1 MEVESKIG
9 QLVKYLNICIPAY
22 YKLVRNIFENPYDY
36 ATLDPIRNE
45 ICKCII
51 CGLFQASITLT
62 NFLLE
67 RSLKHCLSVGYIKEN
82 KRENINLDRTW
93 IERITTYD
101 KLELGDTI
109 NRACTQGLITK
120 EQKNQL
126 KDFKIKF
133 RNPYSQAN
141 ADIVNDINVRG
152 KDVTARH
159 LDNGLDI
166 FFGKMF

>member
-9 QLVKYLNICIPAY
+9 QLVKDLNICIPAH

-67 RSLKHCLSVGYIKEN
+67 RSLKHCLSVSYIKEN

-109 NRACTQGLITK
+109 KSLHTRSNYERTEKSIERL
-120 EQKNQL
+120 
-126 KDFKIKF
+126 
-133 RNPYSQAN
+133 
-141 ADIVNDINVRG
+141 
-152 KDVTARH
+152 
-159 LDNGLDI
+159 
-166 FFGKMF
+166 